1 MPFREF
7 VNFLKRKNKTY
18 ALSYIAIG
26 FLFIIWI
33 LFLDANS
40 WMTQREL
47 NLEIE
52 KLENQKQKLKKA
64 IDRDQKMINQLE
76 DIDSLERFAREYY
89 GHKKENDKI
98 FLIDTSS
105 IDEEQ

>member
-1 MPFREF
+1 MPFRDF
-7 VNFLKRKNKTY
+7 VNSLRRKNKTY
-18 ALSYIAIG
+18 ALSYFAIAFI
-26 FLFIIWI
+26 FIIWI

-52 KLENQKQKLKKA
+52 KLENQKERLKKV
-64 IDRDQKMINQLE
+64 IDRDQKMIKQLE
-76 DIDSLERFAREYY
+76 DIDSLERFAREYF
-89 GHKKENDKI
+89 GHKKENEKI

-105 IDEEQ
+105 VDEE

>member
-1 MPFREF
+1 MPLKDYF
-7 VNFLKRKNKTY
+7 NFLKKKNKTY
-18 ALSYIAIG
+18 TLSYIAIA
-26 FLFIIWI
+26 FLFIVWI

-40 WMTQREL
+40 WITHREL

-52 KLENQKQKLKKA
+52 KLEHQKEKLKTA

-76 DIDSLERFAREYY
+76 NIDSLERFAREYY
-89 GHKKENDKI
+89 GHKKENEKI

-105 IDEEQ
+105 INKKK

>member
-1 MPFREF
+1 MPFKEF
-7 VNFLKRKNKTY
+7 LNFLRRKNKTY
-18 ALSYIAIG
+18 VLSYIAIA

-52 KLENQKQKLKKA
+52 KLEHQKEKLKKA
-64 IDRDQKMINQLE
+64 INRDQKMINQLE

-89 GHKKENDKI
+89 GDKKKSWCN
-98 FLIDTSS
+98 
-105 IDEEQ
+105 

>member
-1 MPFREF
+1 MSFRDF
-7 VNFLKRKNKTY
+7 VNSLRRKNKTY
-18 ALSYIAIG
+18 ALSYFAIA

-52 KLENQKQKLKKA
+52 KLENQKERLKKV
-64 IDRDQKMINQLE
+64 IDRDQKMIKQLE

-89 GHKKENDKI
+89 GHKKENEKI

-105 IDEEQ
+105 VDQEK

>member
-1 MPFREF
+1 MPFRDF
-7 VNFLKRKNKTY
+7 VNLLRRKNKTY
-18 ALSYIAIG
+18 ALSYFAIA

-52 KLENQKQKLKKA
+52 KLENQKEKLKKV

-89 GHKKENDKI
+89 GHKKENETLFIIETK
-98 FLIDTSS
+98 
-105 IDEEQ
+105 DESED